1 MEAPPIHYILVPV
14 DFSDP
19 SHNALATAVALSRRQ
34 KASLHLLNVLDP
46 TETNNHSSLETLDEQ
61 VRTQTE
67 AIRELARQTTLEHQ
81 IQCAGECRVGSVST
95 EIVAAAGLA
104 KADLIVMGTHGS
116 SGIRAFYIGS
126 EAYRVIKTAPCPVLT
141 VPAHQSWTTFEQ
153 ILFPVRPVPGALEK
167 YNFARR
173 IIQQNNAEL
182 IVLALH
188 PPEEVI
194 SIDQLQQQV
203 AALDEQFAR
212 DNVRSRTLFCPT
224 DLVAETV
231 LQKAEELHAD
241 LLIITATLDTT
252 QQDFF
257 IGPFTQQIVHNAHVP
272 VLSIRPQ
279 SYTQH
284 PERVKWQYDWRS
296 QHLRD
301 R

>member
-1 MEAPPIHYILVPV
+1 MEALPIHYILVPV

-19 SHNALATAVALSRRQ
+19 SHNALATAIAMGRRQ
-34 KASLHLLNVLDP
+34 QASLHLLNVLDP
-46 TETNNHSSLETLDEQ
+46 TETNSQSPLETLDEQ

-67 AIRELARQTTLEHQ
+67 AIRELARQTTLDHQ

-182 IVLALH
+182 TVLALH
-188 PPEEVI
+188 PPDEII
-194 SIDQLQQQV
+194 SIDQLQQQI

-231 LQKAEELHAD
+231 LQKADELQAD

-279 SYTQH
+279 SYMQH